1 MKFTDR
7 EKTVLQAT
15 LLDGFNKGDQ
25 SQFLVFCERAGLD
38 PFRKQVYAQNRG
50 GKMTIVTSIDGL
62 RAIAQR
68 SGEYRGQTTPI
79 WMDSKGEWHEV
90 WVHSGMPMACKVG
103 VYRDGFVEPL
113 YAIAT
118 MNEHGGVGP
127 MWKKMPAHML
137 SIRAESL
144 ALRKGFSNELGGLL
158 SDVEAD
164 DSVIENPVT
173 TSSPPAQSK
182 ADEIKQKIAKKD
194 TPAPEPEAPA
204 DPIDAAWLA
213 DSLET
218 VGSSL
223 EELRAVMSRAKPPVD
238 NIALF
243 SEPDLWPNEWR
254 PRIEKWLEVRAS
266 DMTKDSE

>member
-1 MKFTDR
+1 VKFT
-7 EKTVLQAT
+7 EKEKLVLQAT
-15 LLDGFNKGDQ
+15 LLDGFSRGDQ
-25 SQFLVFCERAGLD
+25 SQFVVFCERAGLD

-68 SGEYRGQTTPI
+68 SGEYRGQTTPA
-79 WMDSKGEWHEV
+79 WLDAKGQWHEV
-90 WVHSGMPMACKVG
+90 WMHSGMPVACKVG
-103 VYRDGFVEPL
+103 VHREGFVEPL

-158 SDVEAD
+158 SDGEVD
-164 DSVIENPVT
+164 DHPIENASS
-173 TSSPPAQSK
+173 TSEPPAQSK

-194 TPAPEPEAPA
+194 TPAPEPEVPE
-204 DPIDAAWLA
+204 DPIDAAWLN

-218 VGSSL
+218 IGSSL
-223 EELRAVMSRAKPPVD
+223 GELRAVMSRAKNPVD

-243 SEPDLWPNEWR
+243 APPEYWPNEWR

-266 DMTKDSE
+266 DMTKED